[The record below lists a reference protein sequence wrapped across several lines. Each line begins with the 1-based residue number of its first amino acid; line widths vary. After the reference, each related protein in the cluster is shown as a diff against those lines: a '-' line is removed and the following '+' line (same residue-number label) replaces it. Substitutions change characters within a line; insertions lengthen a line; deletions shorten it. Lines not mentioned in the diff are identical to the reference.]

1 VRSWGGWVLGAV
13 LAAALWSPAAPAR
26 AQLPELGDEP
36 ALIEADE
43 LRYDRELGVVTAT
56 GSVEIVQGERVLL
69 ADTVSYSEN
78 TGVVTA
84 TGNVSLMDASGDVVF
99 ADYVELDEGMRNGV
113 IRSIRIL
120 MQDGSRFAA
129 NGARRTG
136 GRVTEMS
143 KGVYSPCELCPED
156 PDRPPLWQIKAVR
169 IVHDQEEHDVA
180 YYDAT
185 LELFGV
191 PIGYT
196 PYFSHP
202 DPTVKRRTGF
212 LTPGYGTASNLGTF
226 IEIPYF
232 FVLAPNRDFTFTPTF
247 TTDEGAIFEG
257 EYRER
262 TLTGQY
268 ALSGSITRPD
278 RRDDDGVKLT
288 GKDTRG
294 HVFANGLFRVD
305 EGVRTGFQVERAS
318 DDTYLRRYDISEA
331 DTLTTRLL
339 IDAMRGH
346 DYALFDSYAFQGLQ
360 ENDDSDQTPYVLP
373 VVDVN
378 LQSDRTA
385 LGSYATI
392 DANLMNLSRRKGTQS
407 RRLSVA
413 GGWHLPYVAP
423 MGDVYEFTASLRGDL
438 YDADNVPDPSVPG
451 STLEGVSGRVVPLM
465 ALRWRYPF
473 IRPGENVSQLIE
485 PIVVGVVSPYGGNP
499 DGIPNEDS
507 TDFEFSDLNLFK
519 TDRFPGLDRVEG
531 GPRVAY
537 GLKLGVFGNGGGS
550 TTALIGQSYRV
561 KDDSTFAIGSG
572 LENNFSDYV
581 GAIDI
586 APTSTL
592 SLAYRF
598 RLDGGDFRF
607 RRNEVEAA
615 LGPPRLRFAVGYVAV
630 DDKVTDVEEQQRR
643 EEVNTSATVA
653 IADHWITEGFARY
666 DLTGVGWIAAGGGI
680 SYQDE
685 CILLGIRVKRRF
697 TEDRDAQPETSVLFV
712 VKLLNL
718 G

>member
-1 VRSWGGWVLGAV
+1 MGRGGGRVLVVLLAIVLGT
-13 LAAALWSPAAPAR
+13 LASMAH
-26 AQLPELGDEP
+26 AQVPEVGSEP
-36 ALIEADE
+36 AVIEADE
-43 LRYDRELGVVTAT
+43 LRYDRELGIVTAT
-56 GSVEIVQGERVLL
+56 GSVEIAQGERVLL
-69 ADTVSYSEN
+69 ADTVSFNER

-84 TGNVSLMDASGDVVF
+84 SGNVSLMEPSGDVVF
-99 ADYVELDEGMRNGV
+99 AEYVELDEGLRNGV
-113 IRSIRIL
+113 IRTIRIL
-120 MQDGSRFAA
+120 MKDGSRFAA

-143 KGVYSPCELCPED
+143 KGVYSPCELCAENPEAA
-156 PDRPPLWQIKAVR
+156 PFWQIKAVR
-169 IVHDQEEHDVA
+169 IVHDQETHDVT

-212 LTPGYGTASNLGTF
+212 LTPSYGTASNLGTF

-232 FVLAPNRDFTFTPTF
+232 FVLAPNRDVTFTPIF
-247 TTDEGAIFEG
+247 TTDEGAIFKG

-262 TLTGQY
+262 TLTGRY
-268 ALSGSITRPD
+268 SLAGSITRPD
-278 RRDDDGVKLT
+278 KRDDDGVKQT

-294 HVFANGLFRVD
+294 HLFADGLFALD

-331 DTLTTRLL
+331 DTLTSRLFV
-339 IDAMRGH
+339 DAMRGH

-378 LQSDRTA
+378 LQSDRGS
-385 LGSYATI
+385 LGSYATL
-392 DANLMNLSRRKGTQS
+392 DANVMQLFRNKGTDS

-413 GGWHLPYVAP
+413 GGWHLPYIAP
-423 MGDVYEFTASLRGDL
+423 AGDVYEFTASLRGDL
-438 YDADNVPDPSVPG
+438 YDVDDVADPSLPG
-451 STLEGVSGRVVPLM
+451 NTLDGMTGRVVPLV

-473 IRPGENVSQLIE
+473 IRTDENTSQLIE
-485 PIVVGVVSPYGGNP
+485 PIVVGVASPYGGNP
-499 DGIPNEDS
+499 DEIPNEDS
-507 TDFEFSDLNLFK
+507 TDFEFSDINLFD

-537 GLKLGVFGNGGGS
+537 GLKFGVFGAGGGS
-550 TTALIGQSYRV
+550 TTALFGQSYRV
-561 KDDSTFAIGSG
+561 KDDSTFDAGTG
-572 LENNFSDYV
+572 LERNFSDYV
-581 GAIDI
+581 GMVDVS
-586 APTSTL
+586 PTSTL

-598 RLDGGDFRF
+598 RLDSGDFQF
-607 RRNEVEAA
+607 RRNEIEAA
-615 LGPPRLRFAVGYVAV
+615 IGPPRLHLSLGYVSV

-643 EEVNTSATVA
+643 EEVNVATT
-653 IADHWITEGFARY
+653 IGLSTNWTTEGFARY
-666 DLTGVGWIAAGGGI
+666 DLTGVGWIAAGAGI
-680 SYQDE
+680 SYQNE
-685 CILLGIRVKRRF
+685 CILLGLRIKRRF
-697 TEDRDAQPETSVLFV
+697 TADRDAQPETSVLFV